1 MEFVP
6 RFFHKPVVSYFL
18 FGPRGTGKSTFL
30 KDAYQNALYLDLL
43 SPDIFRMYSA
53 RPERLK
59 EVVAG
64 HAEQRIV
71 IIDEIQKIPDLL
83 DVVHQLVES
92 HQQLQFILTGSS
104 SRKLKRS
111 GVDLLAGRALFKTM
125 HPFMASELRNEFHL
139 DSALQYGLIPV
150 IASSTVPKETLNAY
164 IALYLREEVQMEG
177 FVRKIGDFSRFLE
190 TMSFSQGSVLNLAE
204 IARECQ
210 VGRKTVEGYLS
221 VLEDLLLSFTLPV
234 FSKRAKRHLTVHPKF
249 YFFDVGVFRA
259 LRPAGPLDAPSE
271 IDGVAL
277 ETLVAQHLRAWNEY
291 SGSRNTLYFWRTK
304 AGREVDFVVY
314 GEEGIYALEVK
325 NTNSIRSN
333 DLKNL
338 QAFKEDYPQAE
349 LLLLYRGAERLKRD
363 DVLCI
368 PCEEFLRS
376 VSPGKPLSRCYLSL

>member
-1 MEFVP
+1 MEFVS
-6 RFFHKPVVSYFL
+6 RFFHKPTVSYFL

-30 KDAYQNALYLDLL
+30 KDAYRNALYLDLL

-64 HAEQRIV
+64 HAEQKIV
-71 IIDEIQKIPDLL
+71 IIDEIQKIPELL
-83 DVVHQLVES
+83 DVVHQLIES
-92 HQQLQFILTGSS
+92 HRHLQCILTGSS

-111 GVDLLAGRALFKTM
+111 GVDLLAGRALLKTM
-125 HPFMASELRNEFHL
+125 HPFMASELRDGFHF
-139 DSALQYGLIPV
+139 DRALQYGLIPV
-150 IASSTVPKETLNAY
+150 VADSAAPRETLDAY

-234 FSKRAKRHLTVHPKF
+234 FSKRAKRNLTVHPKF
-249 YFFDVGVFRA
+249 YFFDVGVFRT
-259 LRPAGPLDAPSE
+259 LRPAGPLDSPSE
-271 IDGVAL
+271 IDGAAL
-277 ETLVAQHLRAWNEY
+277 ETLVAQHLRAWNDY
-291 SGSRNTLYFWRTK
+291 SGSPNTLYFWRTK

-314 GEEGIYALEVK
+314 GEDGIYAFEVK
-325 NTNSIRSN
+325 NTSAVRPR

-338 QAFKEDYPQAE
+338 YAFKADYPQAE
-349 LLLLYRGAERLKRD
+349 LLLLYRGTERLKRD
-363 DVLCI
+363 DVLCV
-368 PCEEFLRS
+368 PCEQFLLS
-376 VSPGKPLSRCYLSL
+376 MSPGTPLSRYYSS